1 MKTCLLLLFDA
12 TTMIVYFSLMFGETR
27 SRLRLNRRSGGRRR
41 RRRHLNGP
49 RSSFFAS
56 PVYTPRRVAL
66 APSRVYRRRFRLSA
80 YVRSILLLHI
90 HTREE
95 LQQICS
101 IQRLMCRCF
110 DCSSRPSL
118 FPVQVRRVKRGKRRE
133 KLLRGV
139 FFPPSPYAAVLTFFL
154 SPSYCTVSYF
164 PLDPPS
170 ASERLRPLKKRCI
183 NKKFPSLNPPPVKGR
198 KRGRRENE
206 QLVEWGNQSCEGE
219 EWEQCEWKRNFQKD
233 IRDQ

>member
-1 MKTCLLLLFDA
+1 MKTCLPLLFDA
-12 TTMIVYFSLMFGETR
+12 TTMIVCFSLMFGETR
-27 SRLRLNRRSGGRRR
+27 SRLRLNRRSGGRRK

-56 PVYTPRRVAL
+56 PVYTPRRV

-118 FPVQVRRVKRGKRRE
+118 FPVQVRRVKRGERRE

-154 SPSYCTVSYF
+154 SPPHTALLVTFRS
-164 PLDPPS
+164 
-170 ASERLRPLKKRCI
+170 I
-183 NKKFPSLNPPPVKGR
+183 PPPPAPVCAR
-198 KRGRRENE
+198 
-206 QLVEWGNQSCEGE
+206 
-219 EWEQCEWKRNFQKD
+219 
-233 IRDQ
+233 